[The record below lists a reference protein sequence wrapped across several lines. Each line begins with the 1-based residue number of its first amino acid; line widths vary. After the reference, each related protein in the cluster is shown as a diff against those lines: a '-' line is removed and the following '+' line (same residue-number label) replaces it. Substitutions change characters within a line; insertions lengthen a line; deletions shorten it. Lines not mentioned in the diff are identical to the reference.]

1 MSRLH
6 RLILTA
12 VLLVPL
18 SGFTHLAKAD
28 EGLGIDVK
36 FGTMGV
42 GAEISAVLIP
52 HTRIRGGINYLLWE
66 FDSTIDDIDY
76 TFEPQFNSISALFDV
91 HPFGG
96 AFFLSGGVYF
106 NNNSVG
112 VEGSLPPENFP
123 ADYQSFA
130 FLSDYLS
137 ITGDVEFN
145 PVAPYLG
152 LGWRSNSNDTG
163 WGIGLDLGVLFQGA
177 PDVTNLRIQAPV
189 DVNDIAEVQ
198 QFLAEQE
205 QEIEDELSWFQWYPV
220 ASLLLTYH
228 F

>member
-1 MSRLH
+1 MNRLH
-6 RLILTA
+6 HLLLTA

-18 SGFTHLAKAD
+18 LGFTNLAKAD

-177 PDVTNLRIQAPV
+177 PDVTNLRINAPV

-198 QFLAEQE
+198 QFLKEQE

>member
-12 VLLVPL
+12 VLLAPL
-18 SGFTHLAKAD
+18 SGFTPLAKAN

-36 FGTMGV
+36 VGTMGV
-42 GAEISAVLIP
+42 GAEISAALIP
-52 HTRIRGGINYLLWE
+52 HTRLRGGINYLLWE

-76 TFEPQFNSISALFDV
+76 NFETQFNSLSALLDI

-106 NNNSVG
+106 NNNNVG

-123 ADYQSFA
+123 AAFQSYT
-130 FLSDYLS
+130 FLSDFLS

-163 WGIGLDLGVLFQGA
+163 WGIALDLGVLFQGA
-177 PDVTNLRIQAPV
+177 PEVTNLRINAPV
-189 DVNDIAEVQ
+189 DVNDIEEVQ
-198 QFLAEQE
+198 LFLTEQQ

>member
-18 SGFTHLAKAD
+18 SGLTQLAQAE
-28 EGLGIDVK
+28 EGLGLDVK
-36 FGTMGV
+36 VGTMGV
-42 GAEISAVLIP
+42 GAEISASLIP
-52 HTRIRGGINYLLWE
+52 HTRLRGGINYLLWE
-66 FDSTIDDIDY
+66 FDSTIEDIDY
-76 TFEPQFNSISALFDV
+76 TFEPQFNSVSALFDI

-112 VEGSLPPENFP
+112 VKGSLPPENFP
-123 ADYQSFA
+123 AQYQSFN
-130 FLSDYLS
+130 FLSDVVS

-145 PVAPYLG
+145 PVAPYVG
-152 LGWRSNSNDTG
+152 LGWRSNSNETG
-163 WGIGLDLGVLFQGA
+163 WGIGLDLGVLYQGA
-177 PDVTNLRIQAPV
+177 PNVTNLRINAPV
-189 DVNDIAEVQ
+189 DVNDVAEVQ
-198 QFLAEQE
+198 QFLREQE

>member
-1 MSRLH
+1 MNRLNH
-6 RLILTA
+6 SILIA
-12 VLLVPL
+12 VL
-18 SGFTHLAKAD
+18 SISIFGFTQVSSAD
-28 EGLGIDVK
+28 EGIGLDVK
-36 FGTMGV
+36 VGTLGV
-42 GAEISAVLIP
+42 GAEISASLIP
-52 HTRIRGGINYLLWE
+52 HTRLRGGINYLTWE
-66 FDSTIDDIDY
+66 FDSTIGDIDY
-76 TFEPQFNSISALFDV
+76 TFDPQFNSISALFDI

-123 ADYQSFA
+123 ADYRSFD
-130 FLSDYLS
+130 FLADYIS
-137 ITGDVEFN
+137 VTGDVEFN
-145 PVAPYLG
+145 PVAPYVG
-152 LGWRSNSNDTG
+152 LGWRSNSNEPG
-163 WGIGLDLGVLFQGA
+163 WGIGLELGVLYQGA
-177 PDVTNLRIQAPV
+177 PDVTNLRINAPV
-189 DVNDIAEVQ
+189 DVNDVDEVQ